1 VIALGDLYELEKEKK
16 LLSAANEA
24 AEEPPCQEA
33 EELP

>member
-16 LLSAANEA
+16 LLSAVNQTA
-24 AEEPPCQEA
+24 EPPWQEA